1 MKIEEIDKLVIIKA
15 ENSSFSDLSKA
26 LHQEITNG
34 KGKNKNVIVDLLS
47 LTDLNLSEIVSFQDL
62 SDMHTASKCS
72 FVLVN
77 DSVSYNDLPQNLHV
91 TPTLQEAKDLVEM
104 EEIERDLGF

>member
-1 MKIEEIDKLVIIKA
+1 MKIHELDKLLLIKA
-15 ENSSFSDLSKA
+15 EELSFKAFYTAVSETTFQDKVKAKNLILDLSKY
-26 LHQEITNG
+26 
-34 KGKNKNVIVDLLS
+34 
-47 LTDLNLSEIVSFQDL
+47 TDLNLSDILSFQEW
-62 SDMHTASKCS
+62 SDQHTASKCS

-77 DSVSYNDLPQNLHV
+77 DAINHNDLPQDLHV